1 MGVGPAIG
9 LLLELARS
17 LPEALRGLLGRLDG
31 ELASTTHD
39 DAIEFP
45 IPASWGLAANPGRQI
60 LPGELEMDG
69 FYYARIVKQ
78 N

>member
-1 MGVGPAIG
+1 MRADLNVP
-9 LLLELARS
+9 
-17 LPEALRGLLGRLDG
+17 LDG
-31 ELASTTHD
+31 DKITDDTRIRAFLERHD